1 MNEELNFQSSIIIS
15 PKYTI
20 SNSERKISLL
30 ENRLMG
36 PNKEG
41 KKPIK
46 NNLNQNELET
56 IKKKIFKSEQ
66 STSTKSNSRSTNTSL
81 ISQSLILSQQH
92 SSMKD
97 CDLYEFLKNKRKS
110 NEELKIYSSVPPSNN
125 IKILNSNLRK
135 KPKKK
140 INQVRNKK
148 IKEFLK
154 SPSSISNHSKSNQLF
169 SSFSFKSEDEII
181 EKLNKDLNLKKD
193 EISNLKNTIKELYEK
208 INLLEEERKNDKE
221 KIKNYENDISKFV
234 IEIAELQR
242 KILKKEISEK
252 EYSIGKLILRR
263 NEEGIGERFSDGNE
277 FKRIAGLINDI
288 NLKRSQIKIISSE
301 NQELLNFKIN
311 ELNKEEKEIRQYQE
325 KLYLE
330 KINLIHDIIRL
341 REEEK
346 CKYNRNWIL
355 IGEKYQLVSLIGKGG
370 YSEVYKAYDIKNQK
384 FVACKIHQLNPN
396 WSSQMKDSY
405 INHTVREND
414 ILKILNHKNIVKHL
428 DTIMINDNSFCTI
441 IELCNGKDL
450 SSYIQERRKIP
461 EEEVKVIIKQ
471 IVNALVYLSSLE
483 KKIIHYDLK
492 PQNILFDNYEVKI
505 TDFGLAKMIEE
516 GNSTELTSQ
525 GTGTYFYLPPECFTN
540 VIINQKVDIWSLG
553 IIAYEMVFG
562 VKPFGNN
569 ISQIQYVRDKVYNN
583 LQSINFN
590 HDNVKISDEC
600 KQFIKGCLE
609 FNVDK
614 RFSANDAL
622 LSSFLKD
629 VSV

>member
-1 MNEELNFQSSIIIS
+1 M
-15 PKYTI
+15 
-20 SNSERKISLL
+20 
-30 ENRLMG
+30 
-36 PNKEG
+36 
-41 KKPIK
+41 
-46 NNLNQNELET
+46 
-56 IKKKIFKSEQ
+56 
-66 STSTKSNSRSTNTSL
+66 
-81 ISQSLILSQQH
+81 
-92 SSMKD
+92 
-97 CDLYEFLKNKRKS
+97 
-110 NEELKIYSSVPPSNN
+110 
-125 IKILNSNLRK
+125 
-135 KPKKK
+135 
-140 INQVRNKK
+140 
-148 IKEFLK
+148 
-154 SPSSISNHSKSNQLF
+154 
-169 SSFSFKSEDEII
+169 
-181 EKLNKDLNLKKD
+181 KKD

-553 IIAYEMVFG
+553 IIAFEMVFG

>member
-154 SPSSISNHSKSNQLF
+154 SPSSISNHSKSNQFF

-208 INLLEEERKNDKE
+208 INLLEEERKNNKK

-242 KILKKEISEK
+242 KIIKKEISEK
-252 EYSIGKLILRR
+252 EYSIGKLIRR
-263 NEEGIGERFSDGNE
+263 NEEGIGERFTDGNE

-505 TDFGLAKMIEE
+505 IDFGLAKMIEE

-553 IIAYEMVFG
+553 IIAFEMVFG